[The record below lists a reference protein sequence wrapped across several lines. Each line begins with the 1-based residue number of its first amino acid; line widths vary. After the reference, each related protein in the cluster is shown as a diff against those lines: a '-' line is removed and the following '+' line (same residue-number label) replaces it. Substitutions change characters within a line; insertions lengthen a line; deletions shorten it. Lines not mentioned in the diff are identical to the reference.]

1 MKTTTFSGASASS
14 SSTINI
20 NVANYIPLGDRGG
33 QRRINMSPA
42 DSDRPLS
49 ITLPSSP
56 VTKSSSNPQTPP
68 ADYPAISVAL
78 DELHESFPIYDLPQ
92 YASALSNH
100 GVVTVDNI
108 RNADD
113 EALVQSGL
121 PPVVVDMVRQ
131 RAMILAMSAEGQA
144 VSAPRY

>member
-1 MKTTTFSGASASS
+1 
-14 SSTINI
+14 
-20 NVANYIPLGDRGG
+20 
-33 QRRINMSPA
+33 
-42 DSDRPLS
+42 
-49 ITLPSSP
+49 
-56 VTKSSSNPQTPP
+56 
-68 ADYPAISVAL
+68 VAL

-121 PPVVVDMVRQ
+121 PPVVVGMVRQ
-131 RAMILAMSAEGQA
+131 RAMILAMSVEGQA